1 MKKSLISFILIG
13 CSIFAYSQNIVGR
26 VNNKQGKPVAF
37 AFVADVKNKS
47 ATYTDSTGVFY
58 LNIAPGSMLNVN
70 AHNYTDTV
78 INISDPNSLNITLNG
93 EGSAGKTTKIQTSSV
108 NNYDT
113 FRSRINTMTAG
124 TNAVAV
130 TSHQE
135 ATQGSRYLF
144 DYWAHGYIISAA
156 DSIVQNT
163 HYLFNYDKISG
174 ALFLNKDDNTTLQVA
189 PGQIKSFVLFDTK
202 AKPYYF
208 QKTPG
213 VDDSRYVQVL
223 SEGKKYKIYKTLNTK
238 FIKANYSTNGLSSSG
253 NNFDEYVDQ
262 PNYYVVKSDGKAIK
276 VLLKKKAIKEI
287 FSVDSDKLNKFMS
300 TENGDINDTYLTDL
314 GEFLNRE

>member
-1 MKKSLISFILIG
+1 MKKYLFSFIFISYGIL
-13 CSIFAYSQNIVGR
+13 AYGQNIVGR
-26 VNNKQGKPVAF
+26 VNNKQGKPIAF
-37 AFVADVKNKS
+37 AFVADVKNKT

-58 LNIAPGSMLNVN
+58 LTVMPGAMLNVN

-78 INISDPNSLNITLNG
+78 INVSDHSNLNITLNG
-93 EGSAGKTTKIQTSSV
+93 EGSVGKTTKIQTSSV

-113 FRSRINTMTAG
+113 FGSRINTMTAG

-130 TSHQE
+130 TSHQD

-144 DYWAHGYIISAA
+144 DYWAHGYVISAA

-208 QKTPG
+208 EKAPG
-213 VDDSRYVQVL
+213 IDESRYVQVL
-223 SEGKKYKIYKTLNTK
+223 SEGKKYKIYKALNTK

-276 VLLKKKAIKEI
+276 LLPKKKAIKEV
-287 FSVDSDKLNKFMS
+287 FADDSDKLSKFMS
-300 TENGDINDTYLTDL
+300 TENGDIDDTYLTDL
-314 GEFLNRE
+314 GDFLNK